1 MGLAHGSMLEHLPSM
16 HEVLDCILTVVRRK
30 RTQISKRGGA
40 FHVYHQN
47 PNASQ
52 IPVIEL
58 RIPQQK
64 NVVLNCLPFLIK
76 TCRRLMQMTGRRWWA
91 GEIHEWQQPL
101 SSLNIQGVL
110 ASVSRRASPLTFE
123 MEKRFQRFLKVL
135 SLKPSQKCAVGKHAV
150 DWLQNVCAV
159 RSAPPLTSLAHC
171 LSQLLR
177 HMLSPYVRH
186 GV

>member
-1 MGLAHGSMLEHLPSM
+1 MHGTGHMVPCWSTCLACMRFW
-16 HEVLDCILTVVRRK
+16 DCILTVVRRK
-30 RTQISKRGGA
+30 RAWISKRGGT
-40 FHVYHQN
+40 FHVC
-47 PNASQ
+47 PSASQ

-64 NVVLNCLPFLIK
+64 NVVLNCLPFLIR

-91 GEIHEWQQPL
+91 GEIHEWLQPH

-110 ASVSRRASPLTFE
+110 ASVSRRASPLTSE
-123 MEKRFQRFLKVL
+123 TEKRFQRFLKVF
-135 SLKPSQKCAVGKHAV
+135 SLKSSQKCAVGKHTV

-171 LSQLLR
+171 LSHLLR